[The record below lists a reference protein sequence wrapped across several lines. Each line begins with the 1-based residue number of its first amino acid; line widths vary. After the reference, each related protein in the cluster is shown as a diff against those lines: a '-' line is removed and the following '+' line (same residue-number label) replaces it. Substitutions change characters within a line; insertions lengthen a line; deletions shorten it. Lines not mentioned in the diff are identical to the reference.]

1 MMAFE
6 YKDNENKQY
15 TRFTYPDDMN
25 TIIRYIEERGKLNI
39 DYMNL
44 EKAWYAFSEIQDA
57 QFLSPDNDLMNDFIE
72 WLTDYTDE
80 EIKRMTYYGYIG
92 DIPYEPW
99 KENEDYT
106 E

>member
-6 YKDNENKQY
+6 YNDNENKQY

-44 EKAWYAFSEIQDA
+44 
-57 QFLSPDNDLMNDFIE
+57 L
-72 WLTDYTDE
+72 
-80 EIKRMTYYGYIG
+80 YIT
-92 DIPYEPW
+92 ITATNAARISIAVIRP
-99 KENEDYT
+99 
-106 E
+106 